1 MLKCDDIAIVEELIR
16 QRTGVSASPG
26 FTWGR
31 SGNIPDGAYLLHQSV
46 PSNISSL
53 PVPLGAGVI
62 TTIFFEQETS
72 STFDLVIF
80 TKPSFAVVYQKTF
93 TGTYAVYEIPTAS
106 RPAVSNLNRLGMQIK
121 NGSAKNIVAGLLATG
136 TL

>member
-1 MLKCDDIAIVEELIR
+1 MLNCDDYALIEELIK

-31 SGNIPDGAYLLHQSV
+31 SGNIPDGGYLLHQSV
-46 PSNISSL
+46 PSNIASL
-53 PVPLGAGVI
+53 PMPLAAGII

-80 TKPSFAVVYQKTF
+80 TRPSFAVVYQKTF
-93 TGTYAVYEIPTAS
+93 TGTEAVYTIPVAS
-106 RPAVSNLNRLGMQIK
+106 RPIVTNTNRLGMQIV
-121 NGSAKNIVAGLLATG
+121 NGTAKNIIAGLLAVG
-136 TL
+136 TV